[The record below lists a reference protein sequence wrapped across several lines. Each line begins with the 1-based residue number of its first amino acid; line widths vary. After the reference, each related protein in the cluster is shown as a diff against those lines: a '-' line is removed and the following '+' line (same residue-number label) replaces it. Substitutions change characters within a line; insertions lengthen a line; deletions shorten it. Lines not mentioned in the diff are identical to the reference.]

1 MSGGTPLGKMVIE
14 LGLDSTDFG
23 KGLDGAK
30 KMTNYAMKE
39 MQANMKIYD
48 TAGDKLGKFQAQ
60 QTGLSK
66 VIDSQRQK
74 VEALKK
80 AYDGSFVDGKPT
92 EQTAKFATQ
101 LQQANGQLAA
111 YNKQL
116 ANSAGEMAKWK
127 IENTGI
133 TGGLNTFGQKLTSI
147 GDGAAKFGDNL
158 TTKVTAPIVGVVAAS
173 VKAAMDWE
181 SAFAGV
187 KKTNDEVVDSTG
199 KVVYSYKDL
208 EDGLRTLAKELPAS
222 HQEIAAT
229 AEAAGQLG
237 IQTENVVGFT
247 KTMIDLGES
256 TNMSAEEAATALA
269 RLANITGMPQT
280 EFDKLGSVIV
290 ALGNNFATTESE
302 ITAMGLRLAGA
313 GSQVGMSESQIM
325 SFAAALS
332 SVGVEA
338 EAGGSAFSK
347 VMVQMQLA
355 VEKGT
360 GAFSEVEEMANQA
373 GMSIGQFGEIV
384 LKGGKNAKQLA
395 EALGTDA
402 KSLRKMYKEADK
414 SKTSLENFANVAGM
428 SGEQFSKAFKDDAAG
443 AIISFIKGLGEAEK
457 HGTSA
462 IKVLDDM
469 EIKEVRLRDS
479 LLRAAG
485 ASGVFTD
492 AIEMGSKAW
501 DENTALSKE
510 AGQRY
515 ETTESQL
522 KMLKN
527 EVVDIGIEFG
537 GPFLKALRDGVQAS
551 KPLIQTVTDLAKK
564 FSQASPET
572 QKMIM
577 KTIAF
582 TAAAGPMLSIVGRLT
597 SGLGGLTTKTIGFI
611 GVLAKK
617 KTVAEFT
624 TQLVSGSKDLIKWGS
639 ASKSAADSAKAF
651 GPQLAS
657 SSTQIA
663 KFGTAASTAAG
674 SSGVGAITGALGALG
689 PVALGIVGAGGILA
703 IGYGA
708 WKLWGEEAWNAGQR
722 TKRWG
727 TDVGEATD
735 ETLTSVKNYTT
746 QASGQFDLMS
756 QGLGNNSNDMADNF
770 VKVGETIEQ
779 SLIKKIE
786 GLDKLIKELPAS
798 VDGAVREMV
807 EEEKKQTETAL
818 ETVQKNN
825 ERIYE
830 MKKNASD
837 KGVELSVIES
847 KIIQDL
853 AEQSTRAYVDTLDLT
868 ANEKKK
874 ILDAMNGD
882 VSKASDE
889 EARLWLQSL
898 GKQRQAAAAHMT
910 ASKKEKEKYL
920 EDLGYNLDGEFAQK
934 FMEAWNEIN
943 QTTVDGFD
951 QQMATIVEKYPELM
965 DEVFLANG
973 QLISS
978 MGEYGQGVKAENEK
992 IIDSVK
998 DMTSQIGESADKN
1011 AKDLQLVGKEGT
1023 KAGSLWNSIV
1033 LDDKKANVKTNAQ
1046 EELNKATK
1054 SSDVWKSLAFHSKEA
1069 NLSSNAKLML
1079 AEAAIAN
1086 GHWETMS
1093 WKDKTAVIES
1103 NSTQTI
1109 IRAMQDSGDWDKL
1122 SFEQKKAVLYSDT
1135 PEKVGR
1141 AVSDLGLWNEMGW
1154 RVHQLK
1160 ADNHDYLNKINMTKE
1175 YLDRWNQL
1183 PVDIK
1188 DIMLDNTEYSFKIL
1202 ESEENYRRFSSLPD
1216 DEKKLIAKNEQLVT
1230 TIVESES
1237 MYIRWSQMPDETKR
1251 ILGNNVDL
1259 LNKVIGSEASYDRW
1273 LKLPEIDKNI
1283 LGNNS
1288 DLLAKVFS
1296 SSENY
1301 KTWMALPEKEKILIG
1316 NNGDILNKLGVA
1328 TGAIN
1333 TYNSIDTPTKSLN
1346 SETNA
1351 VSAKGSLDDLLWSWN
1366 QIPLNQTKTQTI
1378 KQDFIG
1384 PQLPG
1389 HEKGTNYHQGGL
1401 AVVNDQKG
1409 SLYKEFIQ
1417 YPDGRSFIPQGRN
1430 VIIDMPRG
1438 AKVMPAKK
1446 TKEMFPQYAKGIGVF
1461 KNSQLMQSI
1470 ARINEKI
1477 EVTIEN
1483 KQKDQP
1489 FFDERNFAAILV
1501 SALKDVRFEPKIVVP
1516 RTNNRPQSTTDTMQ
1530 DIEFMR
1536 QIGARGKGFK

>member
-1 MSGGTPLGKMVIE
+1 MVIE

-92 EQTAKFATQ
+92 QQTAKFATQ
-101 LQQANGQLAA
+101 LQQANGQLAS
-111 YNKQL
+111 YQKQL
-116 ANSAGEMAKWK
+116 ANSAGEMAKWQ

-133 TGGLNTFGQKLTSI
+133 TGSLNTFGKKLTST

-208 EDGLRTLAKELPAS
+208 EDGLRSMAKELPAS

-290 ALGNNFATTESE
+290 DLGNNFATTESE

-313 GSQVGMSESQIM
+313 GSQVGMSEAQIM

-347 VMVQMQLA
+347 VMVNMQLA
-355 VEKGT
+355 VETGT
-360 GAFSEVEEMANQA
+360 GAFDD
-373 GMSIGQFGEIV
+373 
-384 LKGGKNAKQLA
+384 LKAAAERNGIAFEDVTRAFVAGGKEAKA
-395 EALGTDA
+395 MSNALGMGNKGLNEA
-402 KSLRKMYKEADK
+402 YKQASEAEQKLMD
-414 SKTSLENFANVAGM
+414 FANVAGM
-428 SGEQFSKAFKDDAAG
+428 SGDEFAKAFKEDAAG
-443 AIISFIKGLGEAEK
+443 AIIQFIKGLGEAEK

-469 EIKEVRLRDS
+469 GITEVRLRDA
-479 LLRAAG
+479 LLRASG
-485 ASGVFTD
+485 ASDVFTN
-492 AIEMGSKAW
+492 AIDMGTKAW

-551 KPLIQTVTDLAKK
+551 KPLIQTISDLGKK

-577 KTIAF
+577 KTLAF

-597 SGLGGLTTKTIGFI
+597 SGLGGMTTKTIGFL

-617 KTVAEFT
+617 KTVTEFT
-624 TQLVSGSKDLIKWGS
+624 TQLVSGSKDIVKWGS
-639 ASKSAADSAKAF
+639 AASSGASATTAF
-651 GPQLAS
+651 GS
-657 SSTQIA
+657 
-663 KFGTAASTAAG
+663 AASTAAG
-674 SSGVGAITGALGALG
+674 TSGVGAMTGALGALG
-689 PVALGIVGAGGILA
+689 PVALGIAGAGGVLA
-703 IGYGA
+703 LGYGA

-756 QGLGNNSNDMADNF
+756 QGLGNNSNDMANNF

-807 EEEKKQTETAL
+807 EEEKKKTETAL

-837 KGVELSVIES
+837 KGVELSVVES

-853 AEQSTRAYVDTLDLT
+853 AEQSTRAYVDTLDLS
-868 ANEKKK
+868 AKEKKK
-874 ILDAMNGD
+874 VLDAMTGD
-882 VSKASDE
+882 VSNASNE
-889 EARLWLQSL
+889 EAKLWLQSL

-934 FMEAWNEIN
+934 FMKAWDEIN

-951 QQMATIVEKYPELM
+951 QQMATIIEKYPELM
-965 DEVFLANG
+965 NEVFLANG
-973 QLISS
+973 QVISGNDQVAQS
-978 MGEYGQGVKAENEK
+978 MKNSNKE
-992 IIDSVK
+992 IISSVK
-998 DMTSQIGESADKN
+998 DMTYQINESATKN
-1011 AKDLQLVGKEGT
+1011 AKELELVGKEGT

-1093 WKDKTAVIES
+1093 WKDKKAVIDS
-1103 NSTQTI
+1103 NATQTI
-1109 IRAMQDSGDWDKL
+1109 IEAMQKEEIWDGL
-1122 SFEQKKAVLYSDT
+1122 SFEEKKAVLYSDT

-1141 AVSDLGLWNEMGW
+1141 AVSDLGIWNQMGW
-1154 RVHQLK
+1154 KVHQLK
-1160 ADNHDYLNKINMTKE
+1160 ADNYDYLNKINMSEE
-1175 YLDRWNQL
+1175 YLNRWNAL
-1183 PVDIK
+1183 PADVK
-1188 DIMLDNTEYSFKIL
+1188 DIMLDNTDYSFKIL
-1202 ESEENYRRFSSLPD
+1202 ESEENYRRFSSMPD
-1216 DEKKLIAKNEQLVT
+1216 NEKRIMANNEQLLN
-1230 TIVESES
+1230 TIIGSEN
-1237 MYIRWSQMPDETKR
+1237 MYIRWSQLPSDTKQM
-1251 ILGNNVDL
+1251 LGNNVDL
-1259 LNKVIGSEASYDRW
+1259 LNKVFGSEESYGRW
-1273 LKLPEIDKNI
+1273 MALPEGDKKI
-1283 LGNNS
+1283 LGNNA

-1296 SSENY
+1296 SEEVYNRWRAMP
-1301 KTWMALPEKEKILIG
+1301 TEEKILLA
-1316 NNGDILNKLGVA
+1316 NNGDVMNKLGVA
-1328 TGAIN
+1328 KDTLD
-1333 TYNSIDTPTKSLN
+1333 TYNSIETPMKSLN

-1351 VSAKGSLDDLLWSWN
+1351 DLARGSLDSLISSWGS
-1366 QIPLNQTKTQTI
+1366 IPFYEKKEQVVEQS
-1378 KQDFIG
+1378 FIG

-1389 HEKGTNYHQGGL
+1389 HEKGTNYHKGGP
-1401 AVVNDQKG
+1401 AVVNDQRG

-1438 AKVMPAKK
+1438 TKVMPAKK

-1461 KNSQLMQSI
+1461 KDSQLMKSI
-1470 ARINEKI
+1470 SKINEKI
-1477 EVTIEN
+1477 EITIEN
-1483 KQKDQP
+1483 KQKNQP
-1489 FFDERNFAAILV
+1489 FFDEKNFVDNLVKAIKEV
-1501 SALKDVRFEPKIVVP
+1501 KVEPKIIVP
-1516 RTNNRPQSTTDTMQ
+1516 STNTGTRSITGAMQ
-1530 DIEFMR
+1530 EIEFQR
-1536 QIGARGKGFK
+1536 QIGARGRGLK